1 MGIVYFAMFCY
12 THTKGGRIMAVV
24 NFFKKDEKVIDLQA
38 VKSAAVKKAALSA
51 GFNDVDDV
59 IGMYFS
65 KTLLQP
71 VHFLINPSTMRVTL
85 PIKTEAETVDAM
97 LKEEEELL
105 AFFGEGWYGSGSSGK
120 HYSFSYKT
128 RSVQKFTEQ
137 LEKAIKALVEN
148 NKIIFEE

>member
-1 MGIVYFAMFCY
+1 M
-12 THTKGGRIMAVV
+12 VV
-24 NFFKKDEKVIDLQA
+24 NFFREDKKVIDLQE
-38 VKSAAVKKAALSA
+38 VKSAAVKRAALSA

-71 VHFLINPSTMRVTL
+71 VHFQINPSTMRVTL
-85 PIKTEAETVDAM
+85 PIKTESETVDGM

-105 AFFGEGWYGSGSSGK
+105 VLFGEGWWGSGSSGK
-120 HYSFSYKT
+120 HYSFSYETK
-128 RSVQKFTEQ
+128 SVRKFTEQ

-148 NKIIFEE
+148 NKLIFEK